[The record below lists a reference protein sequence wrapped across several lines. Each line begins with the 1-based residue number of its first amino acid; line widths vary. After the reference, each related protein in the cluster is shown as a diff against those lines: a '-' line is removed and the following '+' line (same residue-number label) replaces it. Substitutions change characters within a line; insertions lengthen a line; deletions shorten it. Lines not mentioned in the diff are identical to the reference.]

1 MPTHPT
7 LRDFVTAL
15 DRAGELARVRTP
27 VRPLLVPGCI
37 AERQSRSRC
46 ARDSESA
53 STFDPVGAALGGK
66 AVLFEQVEG
75 CDFPLAMNLFGSARR
90 MEMALGVEASPRGLE
105 SIADRIASLTKPQP
119 PRSLGEAFAKAREF
133 LPLLRIGPRT
143 VRNGRCQEVV
153 KLASRGEV
161 DLRRLPIIKCWP
173 LDGDPR
179 AVGYPLTARE
189 SGTEGGDG
197 RYITLAGMH
206 TIHADDRDAAKP
218 ASHNIGMYRS
228 QLLGPTTLA
237 MHWHLHHDGASH
249 WRSWKKLGQR
259 MPIAIC
265 LGGESVMTYGATA
278 PLPPGISELLM
289 CGFLNGRGIPMVR
302 AKTVPLRVPANSE
315 IVIEGW
321 VRTDCGG
328 PGWEPESGEP
338 LGPGAV
344 FEGPFGDHTG
354 FYSLPDRYPVVEV
367 TAITHARDAIY
378 PATIVGLPP
387 QEDYWLGKATERV
400 FLPLLKTIVHDVDD
414 YHLPR
419 FGCFHNAAFVRIRK
433 SYAFQGRRLMSS
445 VWGAG
450 QMAWTKMIVVVDEGV
465 PVHDEAKVLSTV
477 FERCDFRRDVELVHG
492 PLDILDHS
500 APALGAGTKMGLDAT
515 RKREGEQAFGI
526 ALGDPRLPSPEETD
540 AAVVALRG
548 AFGAAAMPAWGHGR
562 CAFIAIDKREALDGA
577 RAIERAWSLLSD
589 QPGAAE
595 PPIWRAT
602 CIAPDTGSRSTPRSS
617 ATATSVMAT
626 RCAAIHRWSGSTPP
640 RWTRRVRS
648 SARTAFPW
656 TPWIDRRSRSTH
668 ARLGHDGRG
677 RRAWR
682 RRDAVLHRV
691 SRDRAR
697 ARWRIRLAST
707 AGPDR
712 DRRIDGR
719 RASASHAGAAR
730 APARMVVRARLAGAT
745 PDAAALPGLRVSVRP
760 LSMSRMRR
768 RRNRGAA

>member
-1 MPTHPT
+1 MPGHRT
-7 LRDFVTAL
+7 LRDFITAL
-15 DRAGELARVRTP
+15 DAAGELARVREP
-27 VRPLLVPGCI
+27 VSPRLVPGCM
-37 AERQSRSRC
+37 AERQSRSR
-46 ARDSESA
+46 AAHASA
-53 STFDPVGAALGGK
+53 SAASFDPAGAPLGGR
-66 AVLFEQVEG
+66 ALLFERVEG
-75 CDFPLAMNLFGSARR
+75 CDFPLVMNLFGSARR
-90 MEMALGVEASPRGLE
+90 MEMALGVEHHPRGLE
-105 SIADRIASLTKPQP
+105 SIGDRIASLTKPQP

-143 VRNGRCQEVV
+143 VRSGRCQEVV

-161 DLRRLPIIKCWP
+161 DLRRLPIVKCWP

-179 AVGYPLTARE
+179 AVGYPLSAE
-189 SGTEGGDG
+189 QSGTAGGEG

-228 QLLGPTTLA
+228 QLLGPTSLA

-321 VRTDCGG
+321 VSTECGG

-378 PATIVGLPP
+378 PATVVGLPP

-515 RKREGEQAFGI
+515 VKRAGEQAFGI
-526 ALGDPRLPSPEETD
+526 PLGDPRMPHPDEAD
-540 AAVVALRG
+540 AALAALRQ
-548 AFGAAAMPAWGHGR
+548 AFPAAAMPDWGRGR
-562 CAFIAIDKREALDGA
+562 CAFVAVDKRAAQDGA
-577 RAIERAWSLLSD
+577 RAVERAWQLLPSA
-589 QPGAAE
+589 PGACDFIVVVDAGTDLADWE
-595 PPIWRAT
+595 RVLFLMAANADLSRDLHRAGHRMA
-602 CIAPDTGSRSTPRSS
+602 ID
-617 ATATSVMAT
+617 ATVKMA
-626 RCAAIHRWSGSTPP
+626 G
-640 RWTRRVRS
+640 
-648 SARTAFPW
+648 
-656 TPWIDRRSRSTH
+656 DRRGGH
-668 ARLGHDGRG
+668 AV
-677 RRAWR
+677 RRYPPL
-682 RRDAVLHRV
+682 VGFE
-691 SRDRAR
+691 
-697 ARWRIRLAST
+697 AST
-707 AGPDR
+707 
-712 DRRIDGR
+712 IE
-719 RASASHAGAAR
+719 AAR
-730 APARMVVRARLAGAT
+730 AVERAARL
-745 PDAAALPGLRVSVRP
+745 RVDGTR
-760 LSMSRMRR
+760 
-768 RRNRGAA
+768 

>member
-27 VRPLLVPGCI
+27 VPPLLVPGCV

-46 ARDSESA
+46 ARESESA

-90 MEMALGVEASPRGLE
+90 MEMALGVEAHPRGLE

-143 VRNGRCQEVV
+143 VRSGRCQEVV

-189 SGTEGGDG
+189 SGTEGGAG

-249 WRSWKKLGQR
+249 WRSWKRLGQR

-540 AAVVALRG
+540 VTLSTLRG
-548 AFGAAAMPAWGHGR
+548 AFGAAAMPAWGRGR

-577 RAIERAWSLLSD
+577 CAIERAWSLLSD
-589 QPGAAE
+589 QPGAADFLVVVDAGTNLSDWE
-595 PPIWRAT
+595 R
-602 CIAPDTGSRSTPRSS
+602 
-617 ATATSVMAT
+617 VLFLMA
-626 RCAAIHRWSGSTPP
+626 ANADL
-640 RWTRRVRS
+640 
-648 SARTAFPW
+648 AR
-656 TPWIDRRSRSTH
+656 D
-668 ARLGHDGRG
+668 
-677 RRAWR
+677 
-682 RRDAVLHRV
+682 LHR
-691 SRDRAR
+691 AGH
-697 ARWRIRLAST
+697 RIAIDATIKREGDQRHGYAV
-707 AGPDR
+707 
-712 DRRIDGR
+712 RRYPPLVGFD
-719 RASASHAGAAR
+719 AATLDAAR
-730 APARMVVRARLAGAT
+730 AVECADGIPV
-745 PDAAALPGLRVSVRP
+745 DALD
-760 LSMSRMRR
+760 
-768 RRNRGAA
+768 

>member
-1 MPTHPT
+1 MPAHAT
-7 LRDFVTAL
+7 LRDFVDAL
-15 DRAGELARVRTP
+15 DQAGELARVRSSIHP
-27 VRPLLVPGCI
+27 HLVPGCI

-46 ARDSESA
+46 ARESA
-53 STFDPVGAALGGK
+53 SAATFDPVGAALGGK
-66 AVLFEQVEG
+66 AVLFEKVEG

-90 MEMALGVEASPRGLE
+90 MEMALGVENHPRGLE

-119 PRSLGEAFAKAREF
+119 PRSLGEALAKVREF

-143 VRNGRCQEVV
+143 VRSGRCQQVV

-173 LDGDPR
+173 HDGDPR
-179 AVGYPLTARE
+179 AMGYAISARE

-206 TIHADDRDAAKP
+206 TVHADDRDAAKP

-249 WRSWKKLGQR
+249 WRSWKRLGKR

-321 VRTDCGG
+321 VSTDCGG
-328 PGWEPESGEP
+328 PGWDPESGEP

-465 PVHDEAKVLSTV
+465 PVHDECAVLSTV
-477 FERCDFRRDVELVHG
+477 FRRCDFRRDVELVHG

-515 RKREGEQAFGI
+515 VKREGEQAFGVP
-526 ALGDPRLPSPEETD
+526 LGEPGLPSREAIE
-540 AAVVALRG
+540 
-548 AFGAAAMPAWGHGR
+548 AFLQRARQAFAAAEAPTWGHGR
-562 CAFIAIDKREALDGA
+562 CVFVAIEKRQALDGA
-577 RAIERAWSLLSD
+577 QAIERAWGLL
-589 QPGAAE
+589 AAE
-595 PPIWRAT
+595 PGVADFLVVVEAGTDLHDWER
-602 CIAPDTGSRSTPRSS
+602 
-617 ATATSVMAT
+617 VLFLMA
-626 RCAAIHRWSGSTPP
+626 ANADL
-640 RWTRRVRS
+640 
-648 SARTAFPW
+648 AR
-656 TPWIDRRSRSTH
+656 D
-668 ARLGHDGRG
+668 
-677 RRAWR
+677 
-682 RRDAVLHRV
+682 LHRSGHRIAIDATV
-691 SRDRAR
+691 KVAGDSRGGHPVRRYPPLVGFADRT
-697 ARWRIRLAST
+697 IE
-707 AGPDR
+707 
-712 DRRIDGR
+712 
-719 RASASHAGAAR
+719 AAR
-730 APARMVVRARLAGAT
+730 DLERAEAI
-745 PDAAALPGLRVSVRP
+745 RVDEPS
-760 LSMSRMRR
+760 
-768 RRNRGAA
+768 